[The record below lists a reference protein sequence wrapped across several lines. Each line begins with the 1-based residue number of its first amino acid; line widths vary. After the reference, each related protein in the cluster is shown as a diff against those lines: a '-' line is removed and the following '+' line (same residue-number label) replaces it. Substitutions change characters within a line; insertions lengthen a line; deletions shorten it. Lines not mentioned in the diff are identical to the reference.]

1 MKRNQNSRFALNPK
15 VNIPRSRF
23 DMSYDVKT
31 TFNAGLAIPV
41 TWQEI
46 LPGDTFNVDTS
57 MLIRMQTLM
66 TPVMG
71 DMYAD
76 LYWFFVPN
84 RLLWK
89 HWTNFCGESD
99 EPWFDETVYTVPQ
112 LEFDSAP
119 YDANQ
124 DHTVEVAT
132 VADYL
137 GLPVRHKPKSWSGT
151 GPYMT
156 KVNHLPF
163 RAYSRIW
170 NEWFRNENVQNMTPF
185 NMEDADTVL
194 WIGEQATP
202 FNGGSLPLPVNKY
215 RDIFTSALPQPQR
228 GPAVTI
234 GVGNLAPVFAGSQTH
249 DWTTLAHGNT
259 KPASIRFRDSTS
271 ESATHASGSYN
282 LFGYTGSSSNT
293 LQTNAGTIS
302 STGSSP
308 FEVTPA
314 NLYADISS
322 ATGISI
328 NELRLAFATQRFY
341 ELAARSGSRYIEIL
355 SSMFHV
361 DNGDARLQRS
371 EYLGGNRCRI
381 NISQVAQQSE
391 TGNTPLGDLGAY
403 SLTTDNQ
410 HSFTKSF
417 TEHGILMCIMCVR
430 YDHAYQQGID
440 RKFLRK
446 DKFDYYWPQFANIG
460 EQPIYNKELFLNGKA
475 DDNEVFGYQE
485 AWAEYRYGLSK
496 VSGEF
501 RSDYDLTL
509 DSWHL
514 ADDYEDTPNLS
525 SGFIMENSSTIDR
538 ITAVS
543 QRLSNQFMADIYFKI
558 DATRPMPVYS
568 VPGLDVL

>member
-15 VNIPRSRF
+15 VSIPRSRF

-99 EPWFDETVYTVPQ
+99 EPWFDETIYTVPQ

-119 YDANQ
+119 YDSNQ

-132 VADYL
+132 VADYI

-215 RDIFTSALPQPQR
+215 RDYFTSCLPSPQR

-234 GVGNLAPVFAGSQTH
+234 GVGNVAPVFTGDNH
-249 DWTTLAHGNT
+249 DWDTLRHGAN
-259 KPASIRFRDSTS
+259 
-271 ESATHASGSYN
+271 
-282 LFGYTGSSSNT
+282 
-293 LQTNAGTIS
+293 Q
-302 STGSSP
+302 
-308 FEVTPA
+308 VTPINFRRSDQENYNISNGFHYDEIRGFGSPNA
-314 NLYADISS
+314 MMYADENTHSVTGNSMPLAPSNLYADISS

-341 ELAARSGSRYIEIL
+341 EQAARSGSRYIEIL
-355 SSMFHV
+355 SNMFHV

-430 YDHAYQQGID
+430 YDHSYQQGID

-475 DDNEVFGYQE
+475 SDNEVFGYQE

-501 RSDYDLTL
+501 RSDYNLTL

-525 SGFIMENSSTIDR
+525 SLFVMESSSTIDR